1 MKKLMCSL
9 ILISVIISISVLSFF
24 SPNLSLHITNLYN
37 GESIVSEID
46 GQYFCLQDNA
56 LYKLNDNG
64 IEKIYTFSNEHYDKA
79 YIKTYHN
86 CIWAMFHHSED
97 ELFVFASSG
106 ELLNHFIVPYSDY
119 KQKYSSDFMVD
130 SDTIYFLGFNNITVT
145 SIKGN
150 NLDPVSVD
158 FKSTY
163 DNNDINISKYSNH
176 LVDCYKITNTFSPAY
191 TSYSIHNSSTDEWIN
206 SNSSIEMLFDDSN
219 NAISYF
225 YMQKQLINFVYQPIS
240 KEAKQQTT
248 SEITY
253 HNNCP
258 DNPFFYRS
266 NSKMMILTS
275 NVISEYPPYGNFDD
289 MKGHK
294 NDNLCIYDIQN
305 HELSAVYKTHRHERI
320 IYADDYKAVTYYK
333 GKYLFRSLDDWSI
346 TSKLPADEIKRGGSY
361 TFDSCGDYI
370 FVFDTE
376 SGELLNKVNIS

>member
-1 MKKLMCSL
+1 MKKLIYSL
-9 ILISVIISISVLSFF
+9 IIIIISVIIAIGVLSSF
-24 SPNLSLHITNLYN
+24 SPDLNLHITNLYN
-37 GESIVSEID
+37 GESKVAKID
-46 GQYFCLQDNA
+46 DQYFYLQDKT
-56 LYKLNDNG
+56 LYKLNDNVE
-64 IEKIYTFSNEHYDKA
+64 EKIYTFSNEPYDRV
-79 YIKTYHN
+79 YIKTYNN
-86 CIWAMFHHSED
+86 CIWAMFHHVED
-97 ELFVFASSG
+97 ELFVFTPTG
-106 ELLNHFIVPYSDY
+106 DLLNHFVVPYSDY
-119 KQKYSSDFMVD
+119 DQKYSNDFMVD
-130 SDTIYFLGFNNITVT
+130 SDTIYFLGFNNIAVT
-145 SIKGN
+145 SVKDN
-150 NLDPVSVD
+150 NQCHVSVN
-158 FKSTY
+158 FKNTY
-163 DNNDINISKYSNH
+163 ENNDINISKYSSQQ
-176 LVDCYKITNTFSPAY
+176 VDCYKIKNTVSPAY

-225 YMQKQLINFVYQPIS
+225 YMQKQLINFVYQPIT
-240 KEAKQQTT
+240 KQQTT

-294 NDNLCIYDIQN
+294 NDNLCIYDTQN
-305 HELSAVYKTHRHERI
+305 HQLSAVYKTHSHERI